1 MRRSDMSKGIG
12 AYANRPGYFLG
23 GMVGG
28 AILGALVN
36 KIQGKDWKRGAIMG
50 GIGGGVLGGLT
61 GSGGFLGSKAGKA
74 WLAKDP
80 GLMKNMLSYAATNP
94 WATGAIGAGTAYIA
108 GDPEYDKEK
117 AEEAMLAEL
126 EARKKRNME
135 MYSDWY
141 NNPWDSWNTPQ
152 YASGGLARLKYAA
165 GGPTPGPFSEME
177 VNEEMI
183 DVSPMTNQ
191 GGIMSLDDLEEYS
204 ETFDTSGLSTD
215 ETSELQ
221 MLQMLKLVTPENDPK
236 YPRIEMRIQELMN
249 QLGQET
255 SMSMPHPDDEWQQM
269 MDNFLL
275 DNPGMEF
282 QDLDDFKQWY
292 MDNADFSPMDYAA
305 DGGLMKRPGYMS
317 GGLSFDLLN
326 DDQKEIYSGLINQG
340 YSEDEALKLILDPGP
355 EFLRSPALEKA
366 QGGLMRVHAK
376 DGLWANIHA
385 KRKRIEGGSG
395 EKMRAPGSK
404 GAPTAKALRESQ
416 AYGGM
421 TGEVI
426 EGVTEMDMTAGGAS
440 NGPGTGTSDEI
451 PAMLSDGEFVV
462 TAKAVENLGGGDRML
477 GAKRMYQMMNSLD
490 PNSQTP
496 AEMMTAGRT

>member
-36 KIQGKDWKRGAIMG
+36 KIQNKDPMRGALFG
-50 GIGGGVLGGLT
+50 GITGGLGGA
-61 GSGGFLGSKAGKA
+61 FLGSKAGA
-74 WLAKDP
+74 GYISGMKD
-80 GLMKNMLSYAATNP
+80 GFGKTLLQMAAANP
-94 WATGAIGAGTAYIA
+94 MRAAAIGGAGVSYLA

-117 AEEAMLAEL
+117 AEEAMMAEM

-152 YASGGLARLKYAA
+152 YASGGLTRLKYAA

-177 VNEEMI
+177 VNEEVI

-191 GGIMSLDDLEEYS
+191 SGIMSLDDLEEYS
-204 ETFDTSGLSTD
+204 ETFDTSGLSSD

-275 DNPGMEF
+275 ENPGMDF

-305 DGGLMKRPGYMS
+305 D
-317 GGLSFDLLN
+317 
-326 DDQKEIYSGLINQG
+326 
-340 YSEDEALKLILDPGP
+340 
-355 EFLRSPALEKA
+355 
-366 QGGLMRVHAK
+366 GGLMRVHAK

-426 EGVTEMDMTAGGAS
+426 EGITEMDMTAGGAS

>member
-1 MRRSDMSKGIG
+1 MNQNKGIG
-12 AYANRPGYFLG
+12 AYQNRPGYFMG
-23 GMVGG
+23 GMIGG

-36 KIQGKDWKRGAIMG
+36 KIQGKDWKRGAIF
-50 GIGGGVLGGLT
+50 GGLT
-61 GSGGFLGSKAGKA
+61 GGLGSWAGKA
-74 WLAKDP
+74 LMPAAGTSPAKLSFLQKMLYTGGAGPASGPTQYALRPALAKFG
-80 GLMKNMLSYAATNP
+80 GLGL
-94 WATGAIGAGTAYIA
+94 GAVAGGAGAYLA

-117 AEEAMLAEL
+117 AEEAMMAEM

-152 YASGGLARLKYAA
+152 YSSGGLARLKYAA

-204 ETFDTSGLSTD
+204 ETFDTSGLSSD

-221 MLQMLKLVTPENDPK
+221 MLQMLKLVTPEDDPK
-236 YPRIEMRIQELMN
+236 FPRIEMRIQELMN

-255 SMSMPHPDDEWQQM
+255 AMSMPHPDDEWQQM

-292 MDNADFSPMDYAA
+292 MDSADFSPMDYAA
-305 DGGLMKRPGYMS
+305 D
-317 GGLSFDLLN
+317 
-326 DDQKEIYSGLINQG
+326 
-340 YSEDEALKLILDPGP
+340 
-355 EFLRSPALEKA
+355 
-366 QGGLMRVHAK
+366 GGLMRVHAK

-426 EGVTEMDMTAGGAS
+426 EGITEMDMTAGGAS

>member
-36 KIQGKDWKRGAIMG
+36 KIQNKDPMRGALFG
-50 GIGGGVLGGLT
+50 GITGGLGGA
-61 GSGGFLGSKAGKA
+61 FLGSKAGA
-74 WLAKDP
+74 GYISGMKD
-80 GLMKNMLSYAATNP
+80 GFGKTLLQMAAANP
-94 WATGAIGAGTAYIA
+94 MRAAAIGGAGVSYLA

-117 AEEAMLAEL
+117 AEEAMMAEM

-152 YASGGLARLKYAA
+152 YASGGLTRLKYAA

-177 VNEEMI
+177 VNEEVI

-191 GGIMSLDDLEEYS
+191 SGIMSLDDLEEYS
-204 ETFDTSGLSTD
+204 ETLETSGLSTD

-275 DNPGMEF
+275 ENPGMDF

-305 DGGLMKRPGYMS
+305 D
-317 GGLSFDLLN
+317 
-326 DDQKEIYSGLINQG
+326 
-340 YSEDEALKLILDPGP
+340 
-355 EFLRSPALEKA
+355 
-366 QGGLMRVHAK
+366 GGLMRVHAK

-426 EGVTEMDMTAGGAS
+426 EGITEMDMTAGGAS

>member
-1 MRRSDMSKGIG
+1 
-12 AYANRPGYFLG
+12 
-23 GMVGG
+23 
-28 AILGALVN
+28 
-36 KIQGKDWKRGAIMG
+36 
-50 GIGGGVLGGLT
+50 
-61 GSGGFLGSKAGKA
+61 
-74 WLAKDP
+74 
-80 GLMKNMLSYAATNP
+80 
-94 WATGAIGAGTAYIA
+94 
-108 GDPEYDKEK
+108 
-117 AEEAMLAEL
+117 
-126 EARKKRNME
+126 
-135 MYSDWY
+135 
-141 NNPWDSWNTPQ
+141 
-152 YASGGLARLKYAA
+152 
-165 GGPTPGPFSEME
+165 
-177 VNEEMI
+177 
-183 DVSPMTNQ
+183 
-191 GGIMSLDDLEEYS
+191 
-204 ETFDTSGLSTD
+204 
-215 ETSELQ
+215 
-221 MLQMLKLVTPENDPK
+221 
-236 YPRIEMRIQELMN
+236 MN

-255 SMSMPHPDDEWQQM
+255 AMSMPHPDDEWQQM

-275 DNPGMEF
+275 ENPGMDF

-305 DGGLMKRPGYMS
+305 D
-317 GGLSFDLLN
+317 
-326 DDQKEIYSGLINQG
+326 
-340 YSEDEALKLILDPGP
+340 
-355 EFLRSPALEKA
+355 
-366 QGGLMRVHAK
+366 GGLMRVHAK

-426 EGVTEMDMTAGGAS
+426 EGITEMDMTAGGAS

>member
-275 DNPGMEF
+275 ENPGMEF

-305 DGGLMKRPGYMS
+305 D
-317 GGLSFDLLN
+317 
-326 DDQKEIYSGLINQG
+326 
-340 YSEDEALKLILDPGP
+340 
-355 EFLRSPALEKA
+355 
-366 QGGLMRVHAK
+366 GGLMRVHAK

-426 EGVTEMDMTAGGAS
+426 EGITEMDMTAGGAS

-496 AEMMTAGRT
+496 AEMMTAGRTQWIGDFLKRETLIGFLKSLKTCLKNLNGMMGSMIKIR